1 MENLNLQRAKSLLN
15 RNYSV
20 KGKVTLA
27 KQSFSKYKPILGEH
41 LARLN
46 LRELSPRLAWFPFEC
61 FHDIQQVGR
70 GGFATVY
77 SATVCADKPGAFLDR
92 SRVALKTL
100 DEQHLQEVSLV
111 DPLLL
116 ISVHLSNFESGFAPL
131 DVYGISQ
138 DDKSGRYLM
147 VFQYAA
153 GGNLEQQPQLSD
165 WIDVLKRAYYLACR
179 LWAMH
184 NRFNLLLMRC
194 WNTDPSKRPS
204 GQEVVQL
211 LSNMLPNGIEPTA
224 QPVPFSPMTL
234 EFIAE
239 RHAMHRQELS
249 DPDSFA
255 FFTDRNS
262 SRFMTPEELSRCGP
276 RRLH

>member
-27 KQSFSKYKPILGEH
+27 KQSFSKYQPILGEH

-100 DEQHLQEVSLV
+100 DEQHLQERPFV
-111 DPLLL
+111 
-116 ISVHLSNFESGFAPL
+116 
-131 DVYGISQ
+131 
-138 DDKSGRYLM
+138 
-147 VFQYAA
+147 
-153 GGNLEQQPQLSD
+153 QLR
-165 WIDVLKRAYYLACR
+165 IGVRTPR
-179 LWAMH
+179 
-184 NRFNLLLMRC
+184 RV
-194 WNTDPSKRPS
+194 RPS
-204 GQEVVQL
+204 GQEIVQL